1 MIRHKGIFQWKL
13 KTERRRLT
21 NMSYIEVNN
30 LKKDFT
36 VKKKREKGKLLREKE
51 TVHALKGVSFCV
63 DKGELVGYI
72 GPNGAGKSTT
82 VKILS
87 GILTPDSGEATVGG
101 IVPWN
106 DRKTHVKNIG
116 VVFGQRSQLWWD
128 VPIID
133 SYSLLKDIYRIPQGD
148 YESRLK
154 ELSNALQLE
163 PFMRTPLRLLSL
175 GQRMRAELCG
185 SLLHRPELLF
195 LDEPT
200 IGLDAVS
207 KLSLRDFLKWENRE
221 YGTTIMLTTHDMEDI
236 AALCSRVMVLGH
248 GQKLFDGR
256 LGDLLERYDTVRNVR
271 VKYEG
276 AAPQLALPESVEYHQ
291 TEDGLEISYNPSSFP
306 TSQLLGVLQEAGN
319 ISELTLQ
326 PENTDHLI
334 AAMYKELDL

>member
-1 MIRHKGIFQWKL
+1 
-13 KTERRRLT
+13 
-21 NMSYIEVNN
+21 MSYIEVSN
-30 LKKDFT
+30 LKKDFI
-36 VKKKREKGKLLREKE
+36 VKKKREKGQLLREKE
-51 TVHALKGVSFCV
+51 TVKALKGVSFSV

-87 GILTPDSGEATVGG
+87 GILTPDGGDVKVGG
-101 IVPWN
+101 IVPWKE
-106 DRKTHVKNIG
+106 RKTHVKNIG

-154 ELSNALQLE
+154 ELAQALQLE
-163 PFMRTPLRLLSL
+163 PLMRTPLRLLSL

-207 KLSLRDFLKWENRE
+207 KLALRDFLKWENKE

-236 AALCSRVMVLGH
+236 EALCSRVTVLGH
-248 GQKLFDGR
+248 GQKLFDGK
-256 LGDLLERYDTVRNVR
+256 LQDLLERYDTVRKVK
-271 VKYEG
+271 VKYDG
-276 AAPQLALPESVEYHQ
+276 TVSDLRLPEGVTCSQ
-291 TEDGLEISYNPSSFP
+291 TEDGLELSYNHSDIP
-306 TSQLLGVLQEAGN
+306 TSKLLGILQEAGK

>member
-1 MIRHKGIFQWKL
+1 
-13 KTERRRLT
+13 
-21 NMSYIEVNN
+21 MSYIEVND
-30 LKKDFT
+30 LKKDFI
-36 VKKKREKGKLLREKE
+36 VKKKREKGRLLREKE
-51 TVHALKGVSFCV
+51 TVRALKGVSFSV

-87 GILTPDSGEATVGG
+87 GILTPDGGEAKVGG
-101 IVPWN
+101 IVPWKE
-106 DRKTHVKNIG
+106 RRTHVKNIG

-148 YESRLK
+148 YEARLK
-154 ELSNALQLE
+154 ELAEALQLE
-163 PFMRTPLRLLSL
+163 PIMRTPLRLLSL

-207 KLSLRDFLKWENRE
+207 KLALRDFLKWENKE

-248 GQKLFDGR
+248 GKKLFDGK
-256 LGDLLERYDTVRNVR
+256 LQELLERYDTVRNVQI
-271 VKYEG
+271 KYDG
-276 AAPQLALPESVEYHQ
+276 AVTDLRLPNGVTCRQ
-291 TEDGLEISYNPSSFP
+291 TEDGISLSYNPSDLP
-306 TSQLLGVLQEAGN
+306 TSKLLGILQDAGK

>member
-1 MIRHKGIFQWKL
+1 
-13 KTERRRLT
+13 
-21 NMSYIEVNN
+21 MSYIEVNN
-30 LKKDFT
+30 LKKDFV
-36 VKKKREKGKLLREKE
+36 VKKKREKGKLLRERD
-51 TVHALKGVSFCV
+51 TVHALKEVSFSV

-87 GILTPDSGEATVGG
+87 GILTPDGGEVSVGG
-101 IVPWN
+101 LVPYKE
-106 DRKTHVKNIG
+106 RRAHVKNIG

-128 VPIID
+128 VPIVD
-133 SYSLLKDIYRIPQGD
+133 SYNLLKDIYRIPQGD
-148 YESRLK
+148 YEARLK
-154 ELSNALQLE
+154 ELAQALQLE
-163 PFMRTPLRLLSL
+163 ELMRTPLRLLSL

-207 KLSLRDFLKWENRE
+207 KLSLREFLKWENEE

-248 GQKLFDGR
+248 GQKLFDGK
-256 LGDLLERYDTVRNVR
+256 LPDLLERFDTVRNVQ
-271 VKYEG
+271 VKFDV
-276 AAPQLALPESVEYHQ
+276 PNPNLKLPDGVEWSQ
-291 TEDGLEISYNPSSFP
+291 SEDGIELSYEPSVLP
-306 TSQLLGVLQEAGN
+306 TAQLLSILQEAGN

>member
-1 MIRHKGIFQWKL
+1 
-13 KTERRRLT
+13 
-21 NMSYIEVNN
+21 MSYIEVND
-30 LKKDFT
+30 LKKDFI
-36 VKKKREKGKLLREKE
+36 VKKKREKGRLLREKE
-51 TVHALKGVSFCV
+51 TVRALKCVSFSV

-87 GILTPDSGEATVGG
+87 GILTPDGGEVKVGG
-101 IVPWN
+101 IVPWK

-148 YESRLK
+148 YEARLK
-154 ELSNALQLE
+154 ELAEALQLE
-163 PFMRTPLRLLSL
+163 PIMRTPLRLLSL

-207 KLSLRDFLKWENRE
+207 KLALRDFLKWENKE

-248 GQKLFDGR
+248 GKKLFDGK
-256 LGDLLERYDTVRNVR
+256 LQELLERYDTVRNVQI
-271 VKYEG
+271 KYDG
-276 AAPQLALPESVEYHQ
+276 AVTDLRLPNGVTCRQ
-291 TEDGLEISYNPSSFP
+291 TEDGISLSYNPSDLP
-306 TSQLLGVLQEAGN
+306 TSKLLGILQDAGK

>member
-1 MIRHKGIFQWKL
+1 
-13 KTERRRLT
+13 
-21 NMSYIEVNN
+21 MSYIEVRN
-30 LKKDFT
+30 LKKNFV

-51 TVHALKGVSFCV
+51 TVKALKDLSFSV
-63 DKGELVGYI
+63 DEGELVGYI

-87 GILTPDSGEATVGG
+87 GILTPDDGEVSVGG
-101 IVPWN
+101 IVPWKE
-106 DRKTHVKNIG
+106 RKRHVKNIG

-133 SYSLLKDIYRIPQGD
+133 SFKLLKDIYRIPD
-148 YESRLK
+148 KAYEERLG
-154 ELSNALQLE
+154 ELILALDLE
-163 PFMRTPLRLLSL
+163 DFIRTPLRLLSL

-185 SLLHRPELLF
+185 SLLHRPGLLF

-207 KLSLRDFLKWENRE
+207 KLALRDFLKWENKE

-248 GQKLFDGR
+248 GQKLFDGK
-256 LGDLLERYDTVRNVR
+256 LPDLLERFDTVRNVS
-271 VKYEG
+271 VKYADG
-276 AAPQLALPESVEYHQ
+276 DPCLKLPEGVMTKK
-291 TEDGLEISYNPSSFP
+291 TEDGLELSYEPAKLP
-306 TSQLLGVLQEAGN
+306 TAQLLSILQDAGN
-319 ISELTLQ
+319 IRELTLQ